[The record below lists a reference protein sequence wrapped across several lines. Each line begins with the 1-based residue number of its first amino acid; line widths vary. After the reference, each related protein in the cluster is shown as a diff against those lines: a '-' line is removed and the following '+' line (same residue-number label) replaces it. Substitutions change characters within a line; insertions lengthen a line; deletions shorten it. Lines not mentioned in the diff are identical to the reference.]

1 MKAIVVSMLAALAL
15 AVGVVFAVRTPAGPE
30 DFAPVKVTVA
40 GVPLTL
46 DPRLARAP
54 SDLARPA
61 LEEIDLVFAM
71 PDFAPAGRG
80 AGAKA
85 GDASIAKLVFM
96 TLRRVDDKIEP
107 REKPA
112 RLYARF
118 LSPAVEAHPAG
129 LILRRF
135 EPGGPYDGEQL
146 YMAAPEGRAFW
157 ARCATATGQL
167 PATCISEARIG
178 GLDLRLRFDPGA
190 LGDWERLTA
199 GVVRMVEGMGR

>member
-1 MKAIVVSMLAALAL
+1 MRALVVSIMAALAL
-15 AVGVVFAVRTPAGPE
+15 AAGAFLAVRKPVGPQ
-30 DFAPVKVTVA
+30 DFAPVKVMVA

-61 LEEIDLVFAM
+61 LEELDLVFAM
-71 PDFAPAGRG
+71 PDLAPAGANAN
-80 AGAKA
+80 AGAWA
-85 GDASIAKLVFM
+85 LEKLVFL
-96 TLRRVDDKIEP
+96 TLRRVDEKIEP

-135 EPGGPYDGEQL
+135 EPGSPYDGEQL
-146 YMAAPEGRAFW
+146 YMTAPEGRAFW
-157 ARCATATGQL
+157 ARCASATGQL
-167 PATCISEARIG
+167 PATCLSEARIG
-178 GLDLRLRFDPGA
+178 GLDLRLRFDPGS

-199 GVVRMVEGMGR
+199 GVMRLVEGMGR